1 MLLQNPAI
9 YGFFVFSNQ
18 INYMP
23 DKKLLVLD
31 SKQIQQKIDRMA
43 YQVWEDNLAEDEI
56 VIAGIAECGYVLAK
70 RVMVVLE
77 RISGIRVKLMKIDLD
92 KNSSHLKANTDVPV
106 EDCAGKVV
114 ILVDDV
120 LNSGRTLAYGMG
132 VFLNIPLKKI
142 RTMVMVDRS
151 HKVFPVSTDFTGIEL
166 ATILKEH
173 VDVEMGEDGTDD
185 AIYLR

>member
-1 MLLQNPAI
+1 
-9 YGFFVFSNQ
+9 
-18 INYMP
+18 MP
-23 DKKLLVLD
+23 DKKLLVLN

-43 YQVWEDNLAEDEI
+43 YQVWEDNLTETEV
-56 VIAGIAECGYVLAK
+56 VIAGIAECGYTLAK
-70 RVMVVLE
+70 RVKLVLE
-77 RISGIRVKLMKIDLD
+77 RISGIKVILMKINLD
-92 KNSSHLKANTDVPV
+92 KDSSHLQAKTDIAV

-114 ILVDDV
+114 ILADDV

-132 VFLNIPLKKI
+132 VFLDIPLKKI

-173 VDVEMGEDGTDD
+173 VDVLMTDDGAED

>member
-1 MLLQNPAI
+1 
-9 YGFFVFSNQ
+9 
-18 INYMP
+18 MP
-23 DKKLLVLD
+23 DKKLLVLN
-31 SKQIQQKIDRMA
+31 SQQIQQKIDRMA
-43 YQVWEDNLAEDEI
+43 YQVWEDNLNEQEI
-56 VIAGIAECGYVLAK
+56 VIAGIAECGYVVAK
-70 RVMVVLE
+70 RVMEVLQ
-77 RISGIRVKLMKIDLD
+77 RISGIKVILMKIILD
-92 KNSSHLKANTDVPV
+92 KDSSHLKAETDVPV

-114 ILVDDV
+114 ILADDV

-151 HKVFPVSTDFTGIEL
+151 HKVFPVSTDFTGLEL

-173 VDVEMGEDGTDD
+173 VDVVMAEDGAED